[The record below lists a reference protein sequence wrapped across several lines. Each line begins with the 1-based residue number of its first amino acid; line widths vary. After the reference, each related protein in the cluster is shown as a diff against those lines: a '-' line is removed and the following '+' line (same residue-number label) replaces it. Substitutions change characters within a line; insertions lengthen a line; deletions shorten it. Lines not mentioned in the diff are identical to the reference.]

1 MERRKGIV
9 LDDSFPDGV
18 EQDQELCHGISRTL
32 VDTLVEL
39 HAVDVEKA
47 GLGDLGKPDGF
58 LQRQTEG
65 WISRYEKAKTDEIEE
80 VGLSRPGWPETSPR
94 AHPRPSST
102 TTTSSITSFWTRK
115 T

>member
-1 MERRKGIV
+1 M

-47 GLGDLGKPDGF
+47 GLGTSASPMVSCSARRK
-58 LQRQTEG
+58 
-65 WISRYEKAKTDEIEE
+65 
-80 VGLSRPGWPETSPR
+80 VGSHATKR
-94 AHPRPSST
+94 PRP
-102 TTTSSITSFWTRK
+102 TR
-115 T
+115 